1 MPKIVDYPRASL
13 RRALGL
19 AEIVDNLGGECSDI
33 TAADQMGNKVGGAFR
48 SLIGAAGKYGLVSYS
63 KGQIKTEPFYIEYK
77 LAYTEELKTE
87 ALRRAFLNVPLFQQ
101 LAQRLSGKPLPE
113 AYFEK
118 LMMKEYQVPQEI
130 ASRVAGYFTEGAK
143 DVGLLGADGILAN
156 PSSSVALPSDFPIV
170 DSAPTGPTGPSMPIE
185 HRFVGGGSMSAGGS
199 GAMGH
204 GTVVGGSVSTLV
216 ATNFNVRITGP
227 GIDST
232 ITIKEVDDLDIVEA
246 MLKKVRRLVIAQGEA
261 EGKSGG

>member
-19 AEIVDNLGGECSDI
+19 AEIVDNLGGECSDT

-63 KGQIKTEPFYIEYK
+63 KGQIKTEPFFSDYK
-77 LAYTEELKTE
+77 LAYSEEQKTE
-87 ALRRAFLNVPLFQQ
+87 ALRRAFLNVPLFKQ
-101 LAQRLSGKPLPE
+101 LATRLGGKPLPE

-130 ASRVAGYFTEGAK
+130 ASRVTTYFTEGAK
-143 DVGLLGADGILAN
+143 DCGLLGADGILADPN
-156 PSSSVALPSDFPIV
+156 SGVALASDFPIV
-170 DSAPTGPTGPSMPIE
+170 DTVSTGPTGPPSMSTE
-185 HRFVGGGSMSAGGS
+185 HRFITPMTGNMSAHGS
-199 GAMGH
+199 
-204 GTVVGGSVSTLV
+204 VVGSTTTNLV

-261 EGKSGG
+261 EAKSGG